1 VPGTIY
7 YRLLP
12 ALMRAAK
19 MPAEKDAESRAP
31 SPDK

>member
-12 ALMRAAK
+12 VLMRAEK
-19 MPAEKDAESRAP
+19 MPAEKDTESRTPPPA
-31 SPDK
+31 K